1 MKMFWFFFVL
11 GGIGLGSLST
21 RDTLPQFG
29 KPFTEAQADELLA
42 KQREA
47 NKKNLIN
54 LKEKL
59 KE

>member
-1 MKMFWFFFVL
+1 MRLFWIFFLL

-21 RDTLPQFG
+21 RNPLPQFG
-29 KPFTEAQADELLA
+29 EPFTQEQADELLA

-54 LKEKL
+54 LKDKL